1 MIIQQ
6 SQNLP
11 GIYSARQVYYNR
23 NGSVVFVAHGTGTS
37 HAMALKNCMNFIQ
50 SAQNN

>member
-1 MIIQQ
+1 MIIQP

-23 NGSVVFVAHGTGTS
+23 KGSPVFVAHGTGTT
-37 HAMALKNCMNFIQ
+37 HAMAIKNCINFIQ
-50 SAQNN
+50 SAQND